1 LLIIFIPIIRS
12 IIVTHLNGLLIFWTD
27 FAEASVGGDV
37 FVASPVIDCSFR
49 DFEGFGLIPG
59 FLELGF

>member
-1 LLIIFIPIIRS
+1 
-12 IIVTHLNGLLIFWTD
+12 
-27 FAEASVGGDV
+27 VGGDV